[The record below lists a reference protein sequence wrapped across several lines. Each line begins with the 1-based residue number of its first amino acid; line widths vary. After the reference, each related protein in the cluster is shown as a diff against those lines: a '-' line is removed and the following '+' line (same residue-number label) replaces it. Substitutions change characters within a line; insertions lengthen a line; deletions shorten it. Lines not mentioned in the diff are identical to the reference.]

1 MYRQVGAALL
11 LPQHLMA
18 VISQWPAI
26 SKALAATPRKRKRF
40 EWHN

>member
-18 VISQWPAI
+18 AINQWPAI
-26 SKALAATPRKRKRF
+26 SKALAATPRKRNRF
-40 EWHN
+40 EWHS

>member
-18 VISQWPAI
+18 VINQWPAI

-40 EWHN
+40 SWHS

>member
-18 VISQWPAI
+18 VLSQWPAI

-40 EWHN
+40 EWHS